1 MRQQRY
7 LKFLAAG
14 TIILASFMQ
23 VGVALGAANDFKVGD
38 WAQVFHDGQW
48 IAVTIASPLDS
59 GEYKVNFLLTVIP
72 VKANSS
78 EIRQYTPTAAE
89 RQAVIELRLARERLD
104 ASAAEVEKFLAT
116 QETGPAVPFVGGTAG
131 AKAISAGASTADISP
146 VPPTYKQ
153 NFEVGNPAA
162 VQTSGGNP
170 LIGNWTLAD
179 TDKNYCATHEEFRK
193 DSVIEVKSGKT
204 TSYRAIYLIKP
215 NYVDVAVNGDLA
227 HYGQWDETAPDEIT
241 FRINNLYVVAS
252 CRYRRD

>member
-1 MRQQRY
+1 LRQHRY

-14 TIILASFMQ
+14 TIILASCIQ
-23 VGVALGAANDFKVGD
+23 VGVASPAANDFKVGD
-38 WAQVFHDGQW
+38 WAQIFHDGQW

-78 EIRQYTPTAAE
+78 EIRRYTPTAAE
-89 RQAVIELRLARERLD
+89 RQAVIELRLARKRLD
-104 ASAAEVEKFLAT
+104 ASAAEVERFLAT
-116 QETGPAVPFVGGTAG
+116 QETGPADPFVVG

-146 VPPTYKQ
+146 APPTYKQ
-153 NFEVGNPAA
+153 NVEVRNPAA
-162 VQTSGGNP
+162 AQTSGGNP

-215 NYVDVAVNGDLA
+215 NYVNVAVNGDLA
-227 HYGQWDETAPDEIT
+227 HYGQWDETARDEIT
-241 FRINNLYVVAS
+241 FRVNSLYVVAS
-252 CRYRRD
+252 CRYHRD

>member
-1 MRQQRY
+1 MQVRVA
-7 LKFLAAG
+7 LAA
-14 TIILASFMQ
+14 AD
-23 VGVALGAANDFKVGD
+23 DFKVGD

-78 EIRQYTPTAAE
+78 EIRHYTPTAAE
-89 RQAVIELRLARERLD
+89 RQAAIDLRLARERLD

-116 QETGPAVPFVGGTAG
+116 QETGPADPFIGGTVG
-131 AKAISAGASTADISP
+131 PKAISAGASTADISAA
-146 VPPTYKQ
+146 PPTDKQ
-153 NFEVGNPAA
+153 NLEVRNPAA
-162 VQTSGGNP
+162 AQTSGGNP

-204 TSYRAIYLIKP
+204 TSYRALYLIKP

-241 FRINNLYVVAS
+241 YRINSLYVVAS
-252 CRYRRD
+252 CRYHRD